1 MDVRC
6 TGCNKLFRVS
16 DDKIIGSGV
25 KFTCTRCHQTVKIT
39 REEFE
44 QHKLAGDAALL
55 LASVAPKP
63 LKTSAAPSLP
73 EPEPFAPSP
82 DLPAGADDSSPFDLS
97 DPATAAA
104 SLSGPAAGEQE
115 GEIAG
120 LFDEPVRPEPAPV
133 VAEPEKPAALQTEPP
148 VSKSEPSGKESIHKA
163 PAAKPEKAGQAAIET
178 RPQPVLS
185 TATQPKPAAAPAAA
199 AEPKAPALHKEEIK
213 TTPKQSPVS
222 AAPAAG
228 PEPAASLSAL
238 LEKEGTGPAPVVFDA
253 APEARSSGLGRMV
266 LILAVVLLAAGA
278 AFYGVQFYLG
288 RESGQAT
295 QTPVRTTSP
304 EGLQI
309 VNPSAGFDSAKGD
322 LVITGTVE
330 NTTDTPKP
338 AWLIVV
344 DVYDAQNALIT
355 KARLLNGKQLYTKRD
370 LDILVKRGADIDALK
385 AKSTDPAVT
394 IPPKGSVN
402 FEIRILEAPAG
413 VSSFNPVLQP
423 YDPIQIYKELA
434 EDQK

>member
-25 KFTCTRCHQTVKIT
+25 KFTCTRCHKTVKIT

-44 QHKLAGDAALL
+44 QHKLAEDAALL

-63 LKTSAAPSLP
+63 LKTSAAPSLS
-73 EPEPFAPSP
+73 EPEPFALPP
-82 DLPAGADDSSPFDLS
+82 DLPAGTDDSSPFDLS

-104 SLSGPAAGEQE
+104 SLSAQAAGEQE

-133 VAEPEKPAALQTEPP
+133 AAEPEKPVPLQTASP
-148 VSKSEPSGKESIHKA
+148 VSLSEPSGKESIHTA

-178 RPQPVLS
+178 RPEPVVS
-185 TATQPKPAAAPAAA
+185 TATQPKPAVPAMA
-199 AEPKAPALHKEEIK
+199 AEPKASALHKEDIK
-213 TTPKQSPVS
+213 TTPKPSPAS
-222 AAPAAG
+222 AT
-228 PEPAASLSAL
+228 PEAAASLSKL
-238 LEKEGTGPAPVVFDA
+238 LEKEGTGPAPAVFDA
-253 APEARSSGLGRMV
+253 APEARSSGLGRMI

-288 RESGQAT
+288 RESGQTT

-344 DVYDAQNALIT
+344 EVYDAQNALIA

-402 FEIRILEAPAG
+402 FEIRILEAPPG

-434 EDQK
+434 EEQK